1 MAFLPL
7 ADMIRFETAK
17 GLCPMA
23 SNKAAFALVAVL
35 ASPLVTAC
43 MPSSPE
49 TVFDW
54 EVNDRA
60 PRVAAQPRPVQQ
72 ASRSASVT
80 RGARTYVYKDSVS
93 KGTLAPV
100 PTPRPRPQ
108 MASAQPAPNS
118 VVSRP
123 VTPPPANMSFA
134 WPVSGPVIAD
144 FGTTTNGGKN
154 DGINIATAMD
164 APIHAS
170 ASGTVTYAGDEL
182 KGYGNLVLIKHSSG
196 YTTAYAHADRLLVQ
210 RGDFVAKGQV
220 IGYAGQTGD
229 VTRPQV
235 HFEIRSNTTPVN
247 PRAYLTTQQARS

>member
-1 MAFLPL
+1 
-7 ADMIRFETAK
+7 
-17 GLCPMA
+17 
-23 SNKAAFALVAVL
+23 
-35 ASPLVTAC
+35 
-43 MPSSPE
+43 
-49 TVFDW
+49 
-54 EVNDRA
+54 
-60 PRVAAQPRPVQQ
+60 VQQ
-72 ASRSASVT
+72 ASRTAVT

-93 KGTLAPV
+93 RGTLAPV
-100 PTPRPRPQ
+100 PTPRPRPPQ
-108 MASAQPAPNS
+108 VASAQPAP
-118 VVSRP
+118 RP
-123 VTPPPANMSFA
+123 VTPPTANMSFA

-144 FGTTTNGGKN
+144 FGSTNSGGKN

-164 APIHAS
+164 TPIHAS

-235 HFEIRSNTTPVN
+235 HFEIRANTTPVN

>member
-7 ADMIRFETAK
+7 AEMIRFETAK
-17 GLCPMA
+17 GVCPMA
-23 SNKAAFALVAVL
+23 SNKAAFALVAML

-54 EVNDRA
+54 QVNDRA

-72 ASRSASVT
+72 ASRRAVT
-80 RGARTYVYKDSVS
+80 HGARTYVYKDSVS
-93 KGTLAPV
+93 RGTLAPI

-108 MASAQPAPNS
+108 VASARPLANAAAPRPALA
-118 VVSRP
+118 
-123 VTPPPANMSFA
+123 PPANMSFS

-144 FGTTTNGGKN
+144 FGSTNNGGRN
-154 DGINIATAMD
+154 DGINIATSMD

-182 KGYGNLVLIKHSSG
+182 KGYGNLVLIKHASG

-229 VTRPQV
+229 VTSPQV